1 MSEGDNGGLPQ
12 VDNPYLAAIRVRRS
26 ESVPITADLRA
37 ALDRVVSAME
47 NDAWRST
54 TADIFE
60 SELTGHRTTLGSGAD
75 GVLTEFDDAI
85 AQQPEQ
91 VEWDSWQVRWRNL

>member
-1 MSEGDNGGLPQ
+1 MSEGDDGGLPK
-12 VDNPYLAAIRVRRS
+12 VDNPFLAAIRGRRA
-26 ESVPITADLRA
+26 ESVPVAAELRA
-37 ALDRVVSAME
+37 RLDRVVTAME

-54 TADIFE
+54 TAEIFE
-60 SELTGHRTTLGSGAD
+60 AELTGHRTTLGSGSD

-85 AQQPEQ
+85 AQQPEK